1 MLHRTSKMQGFHIL
15 AADGEIGHVD
25 DVLVDERTWAV
36 RYLVVDTSNWM
47 GGRSVLISPAA
58 LDRVDSVHQKIHVA
72 LTRDDIRR
80 SPSMD
85 TADIDPAETLRTV
98 WIM

>member
-1 MLHRTSKMQGFHIL
+1 
-15 AADGEIGHVD
+15 
-25 DVLVDERTWAV
+25 
-36 RYLVVDTSNWM
+36 M
-47 GGRSVLISPAA
+47 GGKSVLISPAA
-58 LDRVDSVHQKIHVA
+58 LERVDSVHQKIHVA